1 MIYLIRSGRPLAGEV
16 TVQGSK
22 NAALPALVA
31 TLVTDEEVRLVN
43 IPRLRDVATLTTIL
57 RSLGKGV
64 ESTTAVSS
72 QLSATATAT
81 DAIRVFPLDR
91 ELSGKPPTE
100 PVRAI
105 RASFL
110 VLGPL
115 LARLGE
121 AEVALPGGDAIGLR
135 PVDLHLRGL
144 QAMGAEISLQGGVVR
159 AKATRLR
166 PAEITLSYP
175 SVGATEHL
183 LMTAALIPGRTVIHN
198 PAQEPEVGDLAGL
211 LQQMGAGIRISST
224 QIEIEGRAALS
235 GATHAVI
242 PDRLCAGTFVIAAA
256 LTGGNVLVRCHP
268 WHLRPLTGTL
278 TSMGVQIHE
287 QSEGIRVSPQSCRSY
302 QAVEIETRPYPGF
315 PTDMHP
321 PIVPLLSL
329 TPGESRVRETVFED
343 RFAYAPELRRMG
355 ADLDV
360 WGQTVILRGVR
371 ALRGAEVRA
380 RRDNR
385 AGVALVLAGLAA
397 EGTTIVHDEEDH
409 ILRGHSDLAG
419 TLRELGAE
427 ISTEPCVQQAHDR
440 GVH

>member
-1 MIYLIRSGRPLAGEV
+1 MIYRIRGGRPLAGEV

-31 TLVTDEEVRLVN
+31 TLLTEEEIRLSNV
-43 IPRLRDVATLTTIL
+43 PRLKDVETLIAIL
-57 RSLGKGV
+57 RSLGKEVHSLEEDGRGGMRV
-64 ESTTAVSS
+64 
-72 QLSATATAT
+72 
-81 DAIRVFPLDR
+81 RVFSSDR
-91 ELSGKPPTE
+91 GLSGSAPAE

-121 AEVALPGGDAIGLR
+121 AEVPLPGGDAIGLR

-144 QAMGAEISLQGGVVR
+144 QAMGAEISLHGEVVR
-159 AKATRLR
+159 AKAPAGGLR
-166 PAEITLSYP
+166 PAEISLSYP

-183 LMTAALIPGRTVIHN
+183 LMTAALVPGKTVIRN
-198 PAQEPEVGDLAGL
+198 PAREPEVGDLAGL
-211 LQQMGAGIRISST
+211 LQKMGAGVQICAT
-224 QIEIEGRAALS
+224 QIEIEGHSALGGAA
-235 GATHAVI
+235 HEVI

-256 LTGGNVLVRCHP
+256 LTGGELLVRCNP
-268 WHLRPLTGTL
+268 WHLRPVTGTL
-278 TSMGVQIHE
+278 TSMGVNLHE
-287 QSEGIRVSPQSCRSY
+287 RPEGVRVSPPRAAY
-302 QAVEIETRPYPGF
+302 RPVEIETWPYPGF

-355 ADLDV
+355 ADLHV
-360 WGQTVILRGVR
+360 WGQTVILKGVR
-371 ALRGAEVRA
+371 ALQGAEVRA

-397 EGTTIVHDEEDH
+397 EGETIVYDEEDH
-409 ILRGHSDLAG
+409 IPRGHSDLAG
-419 TLRELGAE
+419 TLRDLGAE
-427 ISTEPCVQQAHDR
+427 IVAAPCTR
-440 GVH
+440 ELRT